1 MGRPTFGAGAAQPL
15 AQTSGLICC
24 VGFANREAARALGE
38 VGPAA
43 LGWFKSCQEEE
54 EEEEDEEEE
63 EQQYQ

>member
-15 AQTSGLICC
+15 AQTSGLIFC
-24 VGFANREAARALGE
+24 VGFVNRAAARALGE

-54 EEEEDEEEE
+54 EEEEEEE
-63 EQQYQ
+63 EQY